1 MRSNHSAVF
10 GHMSAVI
17 TTSIGNYK
25 CETNCETTSTCFVG
39 LREIII
45 SLSACAMRVNE
56 IPVLRAAATLTKVTR
71 PLPSLAERGVATRD
85 YDSTYQ
91 CNSLVSFENIPS
103 TLRVTWAHPSLILQ
117 SCDILLFEKEGLKHA
132 SVTGARDR
140 FNRRTVFF
148 NENLGPG
155 DCHVVFGPP

>member
-39 LREIII
+39 L
-45 SLSACAMRVNE
+45 
-56 IPVLRAAATLTKVTR
+56 
-71 PLPSLAERGVATRD
+71 AERGVATRD
-85 YDSTYQ
+85 YDSTCQ

-117 SCDILLFEKEGLKHA
+117 SCDILLFGKEGLKHA

-148 NENLGPG
+148 KVPVRYRPNAASGG
-155 DCHVVFGPP
+155 WSYGRDMS